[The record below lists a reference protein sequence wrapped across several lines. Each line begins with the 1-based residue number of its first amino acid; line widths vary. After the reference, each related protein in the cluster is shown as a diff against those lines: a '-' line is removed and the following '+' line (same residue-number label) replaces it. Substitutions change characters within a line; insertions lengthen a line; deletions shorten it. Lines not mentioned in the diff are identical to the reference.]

1 MDKKLGLEIERWSS
15 ATSTIEAIFHFP
27 WYPSSVVLR
36 LSFAPLFS
44 SCRLNRISKQF
55 ITPTPGAHLYPY
67 QRSLVAPCKRLLLRV
82 EPPTGQQSTLTS
94 ANNNSFSLSL
104 SFSLSS
110 PSPLSPFLSLLIP
123 LGRVREWNAQVN
135 PLLHLSVT
143 RMKTVRKGRKNYIG
157 WKDAWNFPFRV
168 IFINFRERSF
178 RYFRV
183 EIISLHGSCFSVI
196 IKSF

>member
-110 PSPLSPFLSLLIP
+110 PSPLSPFLSLSLSLSP
-123 LGRVREWNAQVN
+123 LPSLFLSFSLSWFPWAECVSETRRSTLSCIS
-135 PLLHLSVT
+135 PLH
-143 RMKTVRKGRKNYIG
+143 G
-157 WKDAWNFPFRV
+157 WKP
-168 IFINFRERSF
+168 
-178 RYFRV
+178 
-183 EIISLHGSCFSVI
+183 
-196 IKSF
+196 